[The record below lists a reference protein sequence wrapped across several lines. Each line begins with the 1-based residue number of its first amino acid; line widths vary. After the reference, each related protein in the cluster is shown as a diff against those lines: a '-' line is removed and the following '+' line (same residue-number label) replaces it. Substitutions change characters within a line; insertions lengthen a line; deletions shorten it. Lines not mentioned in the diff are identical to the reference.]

1 MGANFK
7 LTNAIDP
14 KIVSDLKAISEN
26 AREASTSYAALVEQM
41 AKMTNINPK
50 GLAELEAKASKYNQ
64 TAAEMRQLQEELN
77 KLRKEQEEILKKV
90 AADMANEAKI
100 AKDLARA
107 KKDEAKAAL
116 DNSKAKLNEAKQ
128 QQILNREKDK
138 QKVSMQEAIELSK
151 KEVHSIAE
159 AEAANKKLRQAVKD
173 ITDAE
178 DKDGRIRQ
186 QLNSTIN
193 QNTNYIKRNRDAL
206 VQAKMTVG
214 DYKEQI
220 KLAMNELKNGNNT
233 MKNFGIVAKGFGG
246 MLRSSVS
253 GGLNEVRM
261 SVTSMIKGFVG
272 AQAVVAAFNKLIGAF
287 RDGFQS
293 IVDFQKANSKLAA
306 ILGTTSDKIKDLEAD
321 AKRLGATTKYTASQ
335 ATELQIELA
344 KLGFTRNEILNAT
357 GSVLK
362 FAQAVDAGL
371 GEAAALAGAS
381 LRMFNASTSETSR
394 YVSAM
399 AIATSRSALSFS
411 SLSTALPIVGPVANA
426 FNFTIEDTLALLGKL
441 ADAGFDASMAATAT
455 RNIFLNLADSNGKLA
470 KALGK
475 PVKSLPD
482 LVEGLLRLKERG
494 VDLNEAL
501 ELTDKRSVAAF
512 SSFLT
517 AAEKI
522 LALREA
528 VTDVTDE
535 LNQMADTMGDN
546 VAGAMAGLSSAWEA
560 FMLSFMN
567 STGPAKSVI
576 DFFANGLRQ
585 VAKDFKSVD
594 QLQEDYNNEAVAMA
608 GNEMADSDY
617 VAKHTENLKK
627 LYQEYIDAGENAQS
641 AQLKAREEYLETLQ
655 LRLDEENAAYES
667 AIDSRNVLQKELDE
681 RSTWDVLTS
690 WRRTNSVIKEE
701 IDTAARAAAGKK
713 AIASITESLI
723 QQLEQIDLIGKKSDS
738 GKTPAD
744 PNAYMKEL
752 ERIAEVEKQIESERI
767 NMMEE
772 GLEKELATIQL
783 SYTRKMAAIKGN
795 SKAEQTLREMIAEQM
810 QKAIM
815 DKEIEYAEKADEERK
830 KADEKALKD
839 RIDEL
844 NKLSEIEA
852 TNLVT
857 SQIEENMAL
866 EEKYKEGL
874 LSREEYEREKFELQK
889 KYNAMAL
896 ENTIN
901 TAEAI
906 VALMPDG
913 ADKDA
918 AIAKLRQQ
926 QAKLKEVMNSEFDDK
941 GDDEKDWG
949 AKTWQEKWSEAID
962 YVSQGF
968 NEVVNLMGA
977 INDRQI
983 QEIEE
988 EMDANEKAGE
998 KELERIQRLA
1008 DSGVITTEEAEARKR
1023 AAEEKTAKK
1032 NEELE
1037 KKKAA
1042 LQTKQAKLEKAANI
1056 ASVIMN
1062 TASAIMKA
1070 WGQKGIFGAP
1080 MAALIGAMG
1089 AIQLAT
1095 VIATPIPKYAKGTK
1109 DHKGGLAIVGDGG
1122 VSETVLTDKGVYITP
1137 NTPTLVDLPRGA
1149 QVIPYAI
1156 DMERMKARANDL
1168 EGLMAF
1174 RRENNLPP
1182 ILIENDYSGLQRDI
1196 KRLEE
1201 SQRKGFKELSRAIRN
1216 NDYRQFA
1223 SRI

>member
-26 AREASTSYAALVEQM
+26 AREASSSYAALVEQM
-41 AKMTNINPK
+41 AKMTNNNPK

-90 AADMANEAKI
+90 ASDMANEAKI

-206 VQAKMTVG
+206 VQNKMTVG

-220 KLAMNELKNGNNT
+220 KRAMIELRNGTNT

-246 MLRSSVS
+246 MLRESVS
-253 GGLNEVRM
+253 SGVREVGT
-261 SVTSMIKGFVG
+261 SVATMIKGFVG
-272 AQAVVAAFNKLIGAF
+272 AQAVIGGINTLVSALKNGAKTAMEF
-287 RDGFQS
+287 EQ
-293 IVDFQKANSKLAA
+293 ANSTLAA
-306 ILGTTSDKIKDLEAD
+306 ILQTTTDKTKNLQMQARE
-321 AKRLGATTKYTASQ
+321 LGATTKYTAAD
-335 ATELQIELA
+335 ATSLQIELA
-344 KLGFTRNEILNAT
+344 KLGFTTQEISNST
-357 GSVLK
+357 KYVLR
-362 FAQAVDAGL
+362 FAQATGAAL
-371 GEAAALAGAS
+371 PEAAALTGAA
-381 LRMFNASTSETSR
+381 LRMFNADTKETER

-399 AIATSRSALSFS
+399 AVATAKSALSFS
-411 SLSTALPIVGPVANA
+411 YLATALPIVGPVANS
-426 FNFTIEDTLALLGKL
+426 FNFAIEDTLALVGKL

-455 RNIFLNLADSNGKLA
+455 RNIFLNLADANGKLA
-470 KALGK
+470 KRLGE
-475 PVKSLPD
+475 PVKTLPD
-482 LVEGLLRLKERG
+482 LVNGLKKLKDEG
-494 VDLNEAL
+494 VDLNETL
-501 ELTDKRSVAAF
+501 QLTDKRSVAAF
-512 SSFLT
+512 NAFLT
-517 AAEKI
+517 AADKI
-522 LALREA
+522 NPLRESI
-528 VTDVTDE
+528 TDVGDGLEAMSLTMTD
-535 LNQMADTMGDN
+535 NT
-546 VAGAMAGLSSAWEA
+546 AGAIKTLESAWEEMMISIYGNTSA
-560 FMLSFMN
+560 IRGFIEACTEGVRWL
-567 STGPAKSVI
+567 TDLVKSVEQLTDEQI
-576 DFFANGLRQ
+576 SSA
-585 VAKDFKSVD
+585 AKI
-594 QLQEDYNNEAVAMA
+594 
-608 GNEMADSDY
+608 G
-617 VAKHTENLKK
+617 TES
-627 LYQEYIDAGENAQS
+627 AQS
-641 AQLKAREEYLETLQ
+641 AMNRQEELIEAAKQAYIKSGDDEITALEKAKNERIAILQ
-655 LRLDEENAAYES
+655 KQLDEELKLRDEYYNENQRLWKEQEDASFLKQALGLEKTDAQYRNEINQSWDNYLKQISYVES
-667 AIDSRNVLQKELDE
+667 LQAQISGISSMQVKSTTTTSGGTTLSEQERKRIEQERIRIEKELQDA
-681 RSTWDVLTS
+681 TVAL
-690 WRRTNSVIKEE
+690 
-701 IDTAARAAAGKK
+701 
-713 AIASITESLI
+713 
-723 QQLEQIDLIGKKSDS
+723 
-738 GKTPAD
+738 
-744 PNAYMKEL
+744 
-752 ERIAEVEKQIESERI
+752 
-767 NMMEE
+767 MED
-772 GLEKELATIQL
+772 GLEKELETIRL
-783 SYTRKMAAIKGN
+783 NYTRKIAAIKGN
-795 SKAEQTLREMIAEQM
+795 SKNEQKLREAYAQQM
-810 QKAIM
+810 ANAIM

-857 SQIEENMAL
+857 AQIEENLAL

-896 ENTIN
+896 ENTIK

-941 GDDEKDWG
+941 GGDEKDWG

-1070 WGQKGIFGAP
+1070 WGQTGIFGAP
-1080 MAALIGAMG
+1080 MAALIGARG

-1109 DHKGGLAIVGDGG
+1109 DHKGGLAWVGDGG
-1122 VSETVLTDKGVYITP
+1122 VSETVLTDKGMYITP

>member
-26 AREASTSYAALVEQM
+26 AREASSSYAALVEQM

-64 TAAEMRQLQEELN
+64 SAAEMRQLQEELN

-186 QLNSTIN
+186 QLNSAIN

-206 VQAKMTVG
+206 VQNKMTVG

-220 KLAMNELKNGNNT
+220 KLAMIELRNGTNT

-246 MLRSSVS
+246 MLRESVS
-253 GGLNEVRM
+253 SGVREVGT
-261 SVTSMIKGFVG
+261 SVATMIKGFVG
-272 AQAVVAAFNKLIGAF
+272 AQAVIGGINALVSALKN
-287 RDGFQS
+287 GAKTAM
-293 IVDFQKANSKLAA
+293 DFEQANSTLAA
-306 ILGTTSDKIKDLEAD
+306 ILQTTADKTKNLQMQARE
-321 AKRLGATTKYTASQ
+321 LGATTKYTAAD
-335 ATELQIELA
+335 ATSLQIELA
-344 KLGFTRNEILNAT
+344 KLGFTTQEISDST
-357 GSVLK
+357 KYVLR
-362 FAQAVDAGL
+362 FAQATGAAL
-371 GEAAALAGAS
+371 PEAAALTGAA
-381 LRMFNASTSETSR
+381 LRMFNADTKETER

-399 AIATSRSALSFS
+399 AVATAKSALSFS
-411 SLSTALPIVGPVANA
+411 YLATALPIVGPVANS
-426 FNFTIEDTLALLGKL
+426 FNFAIEDTLALVGKL

-455 RNIFLNLADSNGKLA
+455 RNIFLNLANANGKLA
-470 KALGK
+470 KRLGE
-475 PVKSLPD
+475 PVKTLPD
-482 LVEGLLRLKERG
+482 LVNGLKKLKDEG
-494 VDLNEAL
+494 VDLNETL
-501 ELTDKRSVAAF
+501 QLTDKRSVAAF
-512 SSFLT
+512 NAFLT
-517 AAEKI
+517 AADKI
-522 LALREA
+522 NPLRESI
-528 VTDVTDE
+528 TDVGDGLEAMSLTMTD
-535 LNQMADTMGDN
+535 NT
-546 VAGAMAGLSSAWEA
+546 AGAIKTLESAWEEMMISIYGNTSA
-560 FMLSFMN
+560 IRGFIEACTEGVRWL
-567 STGPAKSVI
+567 TDLVKSVE
-576 DFFANGLRQ
+576 
-585 VAKDFKSVD
+585 
-594 QLQEDYNNEAVAMA
+594 QLTDEQISSATKIGTEA
-608 GNEMADSDY
+608 
-617 VAKHTENLKK
+617 
-627 LYQEYIDAGENAQS
+627 AQS
-641 AQLKAREEYLETLQ
+641 AMNRQEELIEAAKQAYIKAGDDEETALEKAKNERIAILQ
-655 LRLDEENAAYES
+655 KQLDEELKLRDEYYNQNQRLWKEQEDASFLKQALGLEKTDAQYRNEINQSWDNYLKQISYVES
-667 AIDSRNVLQKELDE
+667 LQAQISGISSMQVKSATTTSGGTTLSEQEQERIKQERLRIEKELQDA
-681 RSTWDVLTS
+681 TVAL
-690 WRRTNSVIKEE
+690 
-701 IDTAARAAAGKK
+701 
-713 AIASITESLI
+713 
-723 QQLEQIDLIGKKSDS
+723 
-738 GKTPAD
+738 
-744 PNAYMKEL
+744 
-752 ERIAEVEKQIESERI
+752 
-767 NMMEE
+767 MED
-772 GLEKELATIQL
+772 GLEKELETIRL
-783 SYTRKMAAIKGN
+783 NYTRKIAAIKGN
-795 SKAEQTLREMIAEQM
+795 SKNEQKLREAYAQQM
-810 QKAIM
+810 ANAIM

-830 KADEKALKD
+830 KSDEKALKD

-896 ENTIN
+896 ENTIK

-918 AIAKLRQQ
+918 AIAKLRRQ

-941 GDDEKDWG
+941 GGDEKDWG

-1070 WGQKGIFGAP
+1070 WGQTGIFGAP

-1109 DHKGGLAIVGDGG
+1109 DHKGGLAWVGDGG
-1122 VSETVLTDKGVYITP
+1122 VSETVLTDKGMYLTP

>member
-26 AREASTSYAALVEQM
+26 AREASSSYAALVEQM

-90 AADMANEAKI
+90 ASDMANEAKI

-128 QQILNREKDK
+128 QQMLNREKDK

-246 MLRSSVS
+246 MLRESVS
-253 GGLNEVRM
+253 SGVREVGT
-261 SVTSMIKGFVG
+261 SVATMIKGFVG
-272 AQAVVAAFNKLIGAF
+272 AQAVIGGISTLVSALKNGAKTAMEF
-287 RDGFQS
+287 EQ
-293 IVDFQKANSKLAA
+293 ANSTLAA
-306 ILGTTSDKIKDLEAD
+306 ILQTTADKTKNLQMQARE
-321 AKRLGATTKYTASQ
+321 LGATTKYTAAD
-335 ATELQIELA
+335 ATNLQIELA
-344 KLGFTRNEILNAT
+344 KLGFTTQEISNST
-357 GSVLK
+357 KYVLR
-362 FAQAVDAGL
+362 FAQATGAAL
-371 GEAAALAGAS
+371 PEAAALTGAA
-381 LRMFNASTSETSR
+381 LRMFNADTKETER

-399 AIATSRSALSFS
+399 AVATAKSALSFS
-411 SLSTALPIVGPVANA
+411 YLATALPIVGPVANS
-426 FNFTIEDTLALLGKL
+426 FNFAIEDTLALVGKL

-455 RNIFLNLADSNGKLA
+455 RNIFLNLADANGKLA
-470 KALGK
+470 KRLGE
-475 PVKSLPD
+475 PVKTLPD
-482 LVEGLLRLKERG
+482 LVNGLKKLKDEG
-494 VDLNEAL
+494 VDLNETL
-501 ELTDKRSVAAF
+501 QLTDKRSVAAF
-512 SSFLT
+512 NAFLT
-517 AAEKI
+517 AADKI
-522 LALREA
+522 NPLRESI
-528 VTDVTDE
+528 TDVGDGLEAMSLTMTD
-535 LNQMADTMGDN
+535 NT
-546 VAGAMAGLSSAWEA
+546 AGAIKTLESAWEEMMISIYGNTSA
-560 FMLSFMN
+560 IRGFIEACTEGVRWL
-567 STGPAKSVI
+567 TDLVKSVEQLTDEQI
-576 DFFANGLRQ
+576 SSA
-585 VAKDFKSVD
+585 AKIGT
-594 QLQEDYNNEAVAMA
+594 EA
-608 GNEMADSDY
+608 
-617 VAKHTENLKK
+617 
-627 LYQEYIDAGENAQS
+627 AQS
-641 AQLKAREEYLETLQ
+641 AMNRQEELIEAAKQAYIKSGDDEITALEKAKNERIAILQ
-655 LRLDEENAAYES
+655 KQLDEELKLRDEYYNENQRLWKEQEDASFLKQALGLEKTDAQYRNEINQSWDNYLKQISYVES
-667 AIDSRNVLQKELDE
+667 LQAQISGISSMQVKSSTTTSGGTTLSEQERKRIEQERIRIEKELQDA
-681 RSTWDVLTS
+681 TVAL
-690 WRRTNSVIKEE
+690 
-701 IDTAARAAAGKK
+701 
-713 AIASITESLI
+713 
-723 QQLEQIDLIGKKSDS
+723 
-738 GKTPAD
+738 
-744 PNAYMKEL
+744 
-752 ERIAEVEKQIESERI
+752 
-767 NMMEE
+767 MED
-772 GLEKELATIQL
+772 GLEKELETIRL
-783 SYTRKMAAIKGN
+783 NYTRKIAAIKGN
-795 SKAEQTLREMIAEQM
+795 SKNEQKLREAYAQQM
-810 QKAIM
+810 QNAIM

-896 ENTIN
+896 ENTIK
-901 TAEAI
+901 TAEDI

-918 AIAKLRQQ
+918 AIAKLKQQ

-941 GDDEKDWG
+941 GGDEKDWG

-1008 DSGVITTEEAEARKR
+1008 DSGVITTEEAEVRKR

-1070 WGQKGIFGAP
+1070 WGQTGIFGAP

-1109 DHKGGLAIVGDGG
+1109 DHKGGLAWVGDGG
-1122 VSETVLTDKGVYITP
+1122 VSETVLTDKGVYLTP

>member
-14 KIVSDLKAISEN
+14 KIVSDLKAISDN
-26 AREASTSYAALVEQM
+26 AREAASSYAGLVEQM
-41 AKMTNINPK
+41 AKMTSINPK

-77 KLRKEQEEILKKV
+77 KLRKEQEDILKKV

-186 QLNSTIN
+186 QLNSAIN

-206 VQAKMTVG
+206 VQNKMTVG

-220 KLAMNELKNGNNT
+220 KLAMIELRNGTNT

-246 MLRSSVS
+246 MMRESVS
-253 GGLNEVRM
+253 SGVREVGT
-261 SVTSMIKGFVG
+261 SVATMIKGFVG
-272 AQAVVAAFNKLIGAF
+272 AQAVIGGINTLVSALKNGAKTAMEF
-287 RDGFQS
+287 EQ
-293 IVDFQKANSKLAA
+293 ANSTLAA
-306 ILGTTSDKIKDLEAD
+306 ILQTTADKTKNLQMQARE
-321 AKRLGATTKYTASQ
+321 LGATTKYTAAD
-335 ATELQIELA
+335 ATNLQIELA
-344 KLGFTRNEILNAT
+344 KLGFTTQEISNST
-357 GSVLK
+357 KYVLR
-362 FAQAVDAGL
+362 FAQATGAAL
-371 GEAAALAGAS
+371 PEAAALTGAA
-381 LRMFNASTSETSR
+381 LRMFNADTKETER

-399 AIATSRSALSFS
+399 AVATAKSALSFS
-411 SLSTALPIVGPVANA
+411 YLATALPIVGPVANS
-426 FNFTIEDTLALLGKL
+426 FNFAIEDTLALVGKL

-455 RNIFLNLADSNGKLA
+455 RNIFLNLADANGKLA
-470 KALGK
+470 KRLGE
-475 PVKSLPD
+475 PVKALPD
-482 LVEGLLRLKERG
+482 LVNGLKKLKDEG
-494 VDLNEAL
+494 VDLNETL
-501 ELTDKRSVAAF
+501 QLTDKRSVAAF
-512 SSFLT
+512 NAFLT
-517 AAEKI
+517 AADKI
-522 LALREA
+522 NPLRESI
-528 VTDVTDE
+528 TDVGDGLEAMSLTMTD
-535 LNQMADTMGDN
+535 NT
-546 VAGAMAGLSSAWEA
+546 AGAIKTLESAWEEMMISIYGNTSA
-560 FMLSFMN
+560 IRGFIEACTEGVRWITELV
-567 STGPAKSVI
+567 KSVEQLSDEQI
-576 DFFANGLRQ
+576 AAATKIGTEAANESIKRQ
-585 VAKDFKSVD
+585 EELIEASKQAYMKAGDDEKTALEKAKNERIAI
-594 QLQEDYNNEAVAMA
+594 LQ
-608 GNEMADSDY
+608 
-617 VAKHTENLKK
+617 K
-627 LYQEYIDAGENAQS
+627 Q
-641 AQLKAREEYLETLQ
+641 
-655 LRLDEENAAYES
+655 LDEELKLRDEYYNENQRLWKEQEDASFLKQALGLEKTDAQYRNEINQSWDNYLKQISYVES
-667 AIDSRNVLQKELDE
+667 LQAQISGISSMQVKSSTTTSGGTTLSDQERERIEQERIRIEKELQDA
-681 RSTWDVLTS
+681 TVAL
-690 WRRTNSVIKEE
+690 
-701 IDTAARAAAGKK
+701 
-713 AIASITESLI
+713 
-723 QQLEQIDLIGKKSDS
+723 
-738 GKTPAD
+738 
-744 PNAYMKEL
+744 
-752 ERIAEVEKQIESERI
+752 
-767 NMMEE
+767 MED
-772 GLEKELATIQL
+772 GLEKELETIRL
-783 SYTRKMAAIKGN
+783 NYTRKIAAIKGN
-795 SKAEQTLREMIAEQM
+795 SKNEQKLREAYAQQM
-810 QKAIM
+810 ANAIM

-896 ENTIN
+896 ENTIK

-941 GDDEKDWG
+941 GGDEKDWG

-983 QEIEE
+983 QEIEK

-1070 WGQKGIFGAP
+1070 WSVDPFGV

-1109 DHKGGLAIVGDGG
+1109 DHKGGLAWVGDGG
-1122 VSETVLTDKGVYITP
+1122 VSETVLTDKGMYITP

>member
-1 MGANFK
+1 
-7 LTNAIDP
+7 
-14 KIVSDLKAISEN
+14 
-26 AREASTSYAALVEQM
+26 
-41 AKMTNINPK
+41 
-50 GLAELEAKASKYNQ
+50 
-64 TAAEMRQLQEELN
+64 
-77 KLRKEQEEILKKV
+77 
-90 AADMANEAKI
+90 
-100 AKDLARA
+100 
-107 KKDEAKAAL
+107 
-116 DNSKAKLNEAKQ
+116 
-128 QQILNREKDK
+128 
-138 QKVSMQEAIELSK
+138 
-151 KEVHSIAE
+151 
-159 AEAANKKLRQAVKD
+159 
-173 ITDAE
+173 
-178 DKDGRIRQ
+178 
-186 QLNSTIN
+186 
-193 QNTNYIKRNRDAL
+193 
-206 VQAKMTVG
+206 
-214 DYKEQI
+214 
-220 KLAMNELKNGNNT
+220 
-233 MKNFGIVAKGFGG
+233 
-246 MLRSSVS
+246 
-253 GGLNEVRM
+253 
-261 SVTSMIKGFVG
+261 
-272 AQAVVAAFNKLIGAF
+272 
-287 RDGFQS
+287 
-293 IVDFQKANSKLAA
+293 
-306 ILGTTSDKIKDLEAD
+306 
-321 AKRLGATTKYTASQ
+321 
-335 ATELQIELA
+335 
-344 KLGFTRNEILNAT
+344 
-357 GSVLK
+357 
-362 FAQAVDAGL
+362 
-371 GEAAALAGAS
+371 
-381 LRMFNASTSETSR
+381 
-394 YVSAM
+394 
-399 AIATSRSALSFS
+399 
-411 SLSTALPIVGPVANA
+411 
-426 FNFTIEDTLALLGKL
+426 
-441 ADAGFDASMAATAT
+441 
-455 RNIFLNLADSNGKLA
+455 
-470 KALGK
+470 
-475 PVKSLPD
+475 
-482 LVEGLLRLKERG
+482 
-494 VDLNEAL
+494 
-501 ELTDKRSVAAF
+501 
-512 SSFLT
+512 
-517 AAEKI
+517 
-522 LALREA
+522 
-528 VTDVTDE
+528 
-535 LNQMADTMGDN
+535 
-546 VAGAMAGLSSAWEA
+546 
-560 FMLSFMN
+560 
-567 STGPAKSVI
+567 
-576 DFFANGLRQ
+576 
-585 VAKDFKSVD
+585 
-594 QLQEDYNNEAVAMA
+594 
-608 GNEMADSDY
+608 
-617 VAKHTENLKK
+617 
-627 LYQEYIDAGENAQS
+627 
-641 AQLKAREEYLETLQ
+641 
-655 LRLDEENAAYES
+655 
-667 AIDSRNVLQKELDE
+667 
-681 RSTWDVLTS
+681 
-690 WRRTNSVIKEE
+690 
-701 IDTAARAAAGKK
+701 
-713 AIASITESLI
+713 
-723 QQLEQIDLIGKKSDS
+723 
-738 GKTPAD
+738 
-744 PNAYMKEL
+744 
-752 ERIAEVEKQIESERI
+752 
-767 NMMEE
+767 
-772 GLEKELATIQL
+772 
-783 SYTRKMAAIKGN
+783 
-795 SKAEQTLREMIAEQM
+795 
-810 QKAIM
+810 M

-896 ENTIN
+896 ENTIK

-941 GDDEKDWG
+941 GGDEKDWG

-983 QEIEE
+983 QEIEK

-1070 WGQKGIFGAP
+1070 WSVDPFGV

-1109 DHKGGLAIVGDGG
+1109 DHKGGLAWVGDGG
-1122 VSETVLTDKGVYITP
+1122 VSETVLTDKGMYITP

>member
-26 AREASTSYAALVEQM
+26 AREASSSYAALVEQM

-206 VQAKMTVG
+206 VQNKMTVG

-220 KLAMNELKNGNNT
+220 KLAMIELRNGTNT

-246 MLRSSVS
+246 VLRGSISN
-253 GGLNEVRM
+253 GLNEIGT
-261 SVTSMIKGFVG
+261 SVGTMIKGFVG
-272 AQAVVAAFNKLIGAF
+272 AQAVIGGINAMVSAFKNGINTAM
-287 RDGFQS
+287 GFEQ
-293 IVDFQKANSKLAA
+293 ANSTLAA
-306 ILGTTSDKIKDLEAD
+306 ILQTTADKTKNLQMQARE
-321 AKRLGATTKYTASQ
+321 LGATTKYTAAD
-335 ATELQIELA
+335 ATNLQIELA
-344 KLGFTRNEILNAT
+344 KLGFTTQEISNST
-357 GSVLK
+357 KYVLR
-362 FAQAVDAGL
+362 FAQATGAEL
-371 GEAAALAGAS
+371 PEAAALTGAA
-381 LRMFNASTSETSR
+381 LRMFNADTKETER
-394 YVSAM
+394 YVSSM
-399 AIATSRSALSFS
+399 AVATSKSALSFS
-411 SLSTALPIVGPVANA
+411 YLATALPIVGPVANS
-426 FNFTIEDTLALLGKL
+426 FNFAIEDTLALVGKL

-455 RNIFLNLADSNGKLA
+455 RNIFLNLADANGKLA
-470 KALGK
+470 KRLGE
-475 PVKSLPD
+475 PVKTLPD
-482 LVEGLLRLKERG
+482 LVNGLKKLKDEG
-494 VDLNEAL
+494 VDLNETL
-501 ELTDKRSVAAF
+501 QLTDKRSVAAF
-512 SSFLT
+512 NAFLT
-517 AAEKI
+517 AADKI
-522 LALREA
+522 NPLRESITG
-528 VTDVTDE
+528 VNQE
-535 LNQMADTMGDN
+535 LEDMADTMSN
-546 VAGAMAGLSSAWEA
+546 NTAGAIKTLESAWEE
-560 FMLSFMN
+560 FMISLYGNTGTIRQFVEWLTITVRDLTTLVQDVQTRSQMN
-567 STGPAKSVI
+567 ATKGQSVS
-576 DFFANGLRQ
+576 AT
-585 VAKDFKSVD
+585 
-594 QLQEDYNNEAVAMA
+594 
-608 GNEMADSDY
+608 DSDY
-617 VAKHTENLKK
+617 QKD
-627 LYQEYIDAGENAQS
+627 IDAIKAKTDLKI
-641 AQLKAREEYLETLQ
+641 QLGKDETTAEKEAREEQVRLLEKAI
-655 LRLDEENAAYES
+655 EEEKKLLKKAEKDFENVTWNSQFGETEYIRES
-667 AIDSRNVLQKELDE
+667 AESILMGLSEDVSAFYASVNILEARLNRLNTTSSSANGTTTPPPPTPPSGDPLKEQERLLNLEMQYRSEKNNLLEDS
-681 RSTWDVLTS
+681 
-690 WRRTNSVIKEE
+690 
-701 IDTAARAAAGKK
+701 
-713 AIASITESLI
+713 
-723 QQLEQIDLIGKKSDS
+723 
-738 GKTPAD
+738 
-744 PNAYMKEL
+744 
-752 ERIAEVEKQIESERI
+752 
-767 NMMEE
+767 
-772 GLEKELATIQL
+772 LEKELETIRL
-783 SYTRKMAAIKGN
+783 NFTRKIAAIKGN
-795 SKAEQTLREMIAEQM
+795 SEIEKKLRELYAEQL
-810 QKAIM
+810 QKSLA
-815 DKEIEYAEKADEERK
+815 DKEKQWADKTKREEKERADKIRQ
-830 KADEKALKD
+830 D

-844 NKLSEIEA
+844 NKLSGIEA

-896 ENTIN
+896 ENTIK

-941 GDDEKDWG
+941 GGDEKDWG

-1070 WGQKGIFGAP
+1070 WGQTGIFGAP

-1109 DHKGGLAIVGDGG
+1109 DHKGGLAWVGDGG
-1122 VSETVLTDKGVYITP
+1122 VSETVLTDKGMYITP